1 MFYNKAKK
9 ATSMSQDNKQ
19 DLLKGKSKSMERN
32 VIAKNSIFVG
42 DITSDGDYRVDGA
55 LEGTLKTN
63 GRVIIGEEGSISGTV
78 ESTNA
83 DIEGKFSGQLIVA
96 ETLTIKATANV
107 SGDLIM
113 GKISIEPGAMLNVTC
128 VMKDASKEFN
138 KGYETKK
145 HSEKTAQ

>member
-1 MFYNKAKK
+1 MFNSKAQK
-9 ATSMSQDNKQ
+9 ATPQKQDNKQ
-19 DLLKGKSKSMERN
+19 DFQKGKSKSTERN

-42 DITSDGDYRVDGA
+42 DITSDGDSRVDGT

-63 GRVIIGEEGSISGTV
+63 GRVIIGAEGFIKGTV

-107 SGDLIM
+107 SGDLTI
-113 GKISIEPGAMLNVTC
+113 GKFSIETGATLNATC
-128 VMKDASKEFN
+128 AMNGASKELN
-138 KGYETKK
+138 KDHETKK
-145 HSEKTAQ
+145 YSEKTA